1 MKIEVNGETKFDN
14 MLDENE
20 WNIFQVHKREKK
32 DLEKKKKQLDQL
44 KVVEIGEDQV
54 DDRDKLTKEILEI
67 EENLDVLKFNQEP
80 LLIELYKYQ
89 LPSLLNKIV
98 KTMYKD
104 EIGSVKTNRVD
115 KMTNNFSQDIVKK
128 EWFRD
133 DIENEIV
140 VTIHLEDFD
149 QPAAFYKTP
158 VREKY
163 ERLLN
168 YKAVATLF
176 FKKDEFKKAC
186 KMYQKI
192 NGYFNFGD
200 ANNNFLKEDEEDSD
214 FKNYHQLLW
223 ELREPCFMNV
233 AICKYKVKQFE
244 SIIDITNQVLDFNS
258 KCLKAWYFRGKAF
271 FEMQDYDEAVEAFK
285 EALKVDPDHK
295 PSKQEYEKAKKV
307 RADHIER
314 EENKYKKIFGT

>member
-1 MKIEVNGETKFDN
+1 

-32 DLEKKKKQLDQL
+32 DLEKKKKQLDQM
-44 KVVEIGEDQV
+44 KVVEVGEDQT
-54 DDRDKLTKEILEI
+54 DDRDKLMKEIQEI

-80 LLIELYKYQ
+80 LRIELYKYQ

-115 KMTNNFSQDIVKK
+115 KMTNNFSQDLVKK

-133 DIENEIV
+133 DIENEII
-140 VTIHLEDFD
+140 VTMHLEDFD

-158 VREKY
+158 VKEKY
-163 ERLLN
+163 ERLLS
-168 YKAVATLF
+168 YKAVATQF

-200 ANNNFLKEDEEDSD
+200 ANNNFLKEDEEDSE
-214 FKNYHQLLW
+214 FKNYYKLLW
-223 ELREPCFMNV
+223 ELREP
-233 AICKYKVKQFE
+233 
-244 SIIDITNQVLDFNS
+244 
-258 KCLKAWYFRGKAF
+258 
-271 FEMQDYDEAVEAFK
+271 
-285 EALKVDPDHK
+285 
-295 PSKQEYEKAKKV
+295 
-307 RADHIER
+307 
-314 EENKYKKIFGT
+314 